1 LAWIGH
7 EGCDGILA
15 LSVADLKCRGDGIS
29 LETCKVDEASSRAE
43 RSRERSVVT
52 LEWSL
57 DDIWRPV
64 LCRSGRRGVMRRK
77 IRKFGSLNF
86 RNLQVESSVKVI
98 YAEKLSTDPHRLRI
112 EGQAISLIH
121 ILHKVIQSSSFFF
134 SPA

>member
-1 LAWIGH
+1 
-7 EGCDGILA
+7 
-15 LSVADLKCRGDGIS
+15 
-29 LETCKVDEASSRAE
+29 
-43 RSRERSVVT
+43 
-52 LEWSL
+52 
-57 DDIWRPV
+57 
-64 LCRSGRRGVMRRK
+64 MRRK